1 MDPVKIK
8 CVAICRGTTICVLS
22 CVKKMLN
29 FPKSFLLVHVQRL
42 SHCFNIITTKC
53 SWLRCH
59 LCVRC
64 SLTSCDMRATPHQ
77 FFFFCVG
84 GKTELVKE
92 IISWYLCNLLHLEK
106 VFSSIQ
112 TFHSIQYHSPS
123 LASLQRCA
131 LTRGIANTI
140 RTQSKWLFTP
150 LHKTHW
156 TIPTSIITSMDLNE
170 TKNPSFV

>member
-1 MDPVKIK
+1 MRSVCPTASISSLQSAHDLD
-8 CVAICRGTTICVLS
+8 AICVSVIAWRHVTCGPLRI
-22 CVKKMLN
+22 
-29 FPKSFLLVHVQRL
+29 KSF
-42 SHCFNIITTKC
+42 F
-53 SWLRCH
+53 
-59 LCVRC
+59 
-64 SLTSCDMRATPHQ
+64 

-84 GKTELVKE
+84 GKTELMTVKM
-92 IISWYLCNLLHLEK
+92 ISWHLCNLLHLEK
-106 VFSSIQ
+106 LFSSLQ
-112 TFHSIQYHSPS
+112 TFHSIQYYSPS

-170 TKNPSFV
+170 TKTKNTSIV